1 MAYIDMPIVLVDNAM
16 ERTPLNCI
24 LCDDR
29 EGARLAVEH
38 LLQLGHR
45 RVACLRGPRNLRS
58 AADRLSG
65 YQQALQAA
73 GLPLDPALVQDS
85 EFTFDGGY
93 TAARL
98 LAQLPHPPSAIYA
111 ASDEAAHGA
120 LFAAQELGLRVP
132 GQLSICGHDD
142 LATSRHIWPG
152 LTTIH
157 QPAEELLEGAVRLL
171 IDLLKGT
178 PLAPGATCQV
188 LPPSLVVRGSTGP
201 REY

>member
-1 MAYIDMPIVLVDNAM
+1 MSSAERPAGPAATLSPVAFEDVLKRSSA
-16 ERTPLNCI
+16 EPLKMS
-24 LCDDR
+24 
-29 EGARLAVEH
+29 V
-38 LLQLGHR
+38 
-45 RVACLRGPRNLRS
+45 
-58 AADRLSG
+58 
-65 YQQALQAA
+65 
-73 GLPLDPALVQDS
+73 LPQ
-85 EFTFDGGY
+85 
-93 TAARL
+93 
-98 LAQLPHPPSAIYA
+98 PPSAIYA

-188 LPPSLVVRGSTGP
+188 LPPSLVLRGSTGP
-201 REY
+201 CKY